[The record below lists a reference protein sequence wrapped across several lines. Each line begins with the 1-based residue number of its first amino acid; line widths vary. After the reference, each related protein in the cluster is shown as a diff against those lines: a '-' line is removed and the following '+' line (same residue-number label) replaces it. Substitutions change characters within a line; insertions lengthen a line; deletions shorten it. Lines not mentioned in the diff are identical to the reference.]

1 MARSSDAA
9 EGRRSSPWSATT
21 PATTRF
27 RVTKGPFAETK
38 EQLAG
43 YLLVAA
49 LSLDLAIQ
57 LASKVPD
64 ARDGAV
70 EVRQIWDR

>member
-1 MARSSDAA
+1 
-9 EGRRSSPWSATT
+9 
-21 PATTRF
+21 
-27 RVTKGPFAETK
+27 VTKGPFAETK

-49 LSLDLAIQ
+49 NSLDLAIQ
-57 LASKVPD
+57 PASKVPD